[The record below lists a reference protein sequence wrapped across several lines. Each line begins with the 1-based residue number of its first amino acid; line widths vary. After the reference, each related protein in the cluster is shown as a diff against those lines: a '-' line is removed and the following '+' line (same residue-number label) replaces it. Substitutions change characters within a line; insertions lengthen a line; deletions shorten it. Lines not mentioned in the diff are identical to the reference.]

1 MNNSG
6 YFDEDII
13 RAFQETHGNY
23 AKAAALLGVTRG
35 NLWLR
40 VSNSPELKEAREQA
54 ARALIDRAEDKLVDM
69 VINGV
74 DIHGSPVD
82 AALHFKALQY
92 FLTSKGKKRGYEGGG
107 HRRPEFD
114 SREERE
120 RQMYFFMDKLSDAIE
135 KGGPPIQNGEEVVT
149 HD

>member
-13 RAFQETHGNY
+13 RAFHETHGNY

-82 AALHFKALQY
+82 ATLHFKALQY

-107 HRRPEFD
+107 HRRPD
-114 SREERE
+114 SENGSMRQREWMFH
-120 RQMYFFMDKLSDAIE
+120 QMDVLADAIE
-135 KGGPPIQNGEEVVT
+135 KGGPPIQEVV
-149 HD
+149 DND

>member
-54 ARALIDRAEDKLVDM
+54 ARALIDNAEDKLVDM
-69 VINGV
+69 VIKGV

-92 FLTSKGKKRGYEGGG
+92 FLSSKGKKRGYEGGG
-107 HRRPEFD
+107 HRRPDNEANG
-114 SREERE
+114 SMRQREWMFN
-120 RQMYFFMDKLSDAIE
+120 QMDVLADAIE
-135 KGGPPIQNGEEVVT
+135 KGGPPIQEVV
-149 HD
+149 DND